1 MMNFLEESRNRL
13 VRLLFPF
20 AERFYLVVS
29 LVLMVT
35 AWSLPETLWQIKT
48 VLVWLWFVISEI
60 HSAGV
65 LERDYLPIR
74 PGNSP
79 FYRVY
84 RFTGQV
90 FFLFLP
96 VFLVILLIPGPL
108 WLKWLFCGVFFLAVI
123 LRAMGDWKYRPK
135 KPEES

>member
-1 MMNFLEESRNRL
+1 MKFTRRAFWNGTI
-13 VRLLFPF
+13 FP
-20 AERFYLVVS
+20 YD
-29 LVLMVT
+29 
-35 AWSLPETLWQIKT
+35 PETALFT
-48 VLVWLWFVISEI
+48 
-60 HSAGV
+60 A
-65 LERDYLPIR
+65 
-74 PGNSP
+74 
-79 FYRVY
+79 
-84 RFTGQV
+84 FTGQV